1 MALSDERTR
10 AQDDIRAATGAIRDD
25 LRRGRAEAE
34 RLLRAASDIT
44 GELQELAR
52 REAELARAEVAD
64 AAGLAGQ
71 GAMFGGAAALLGHV
85 GLIFLAGSAMLALDL
100 VLELW
105 ASALIVTVVLLVL
118 GGIAALLSRTRFTKI
133 VPPGTRTARSLRED
147 VTWLRQQTRPSSG
160 STNSGD

>member
-1 MALSDERTR
+1 MALCDERTR

-34 RLLRAASDIT
+34 RLLGAASDIT

-105 ASALIVTVVLLVL
+105 ASALIVTVVLLV
-118 GGIAALLSRTRFTKI
+118 
-133 VPPGTRTARSLRED
+133 
-147 VTWLRQQTRPSSG
+147 
-160 STNSGD
+160 